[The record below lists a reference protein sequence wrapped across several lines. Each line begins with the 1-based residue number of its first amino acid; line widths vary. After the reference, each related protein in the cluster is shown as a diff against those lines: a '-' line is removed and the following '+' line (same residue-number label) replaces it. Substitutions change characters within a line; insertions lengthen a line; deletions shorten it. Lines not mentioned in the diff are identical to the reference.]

1 MLFEVTSEDFEAFK
15 RSNIIGM
22 LYTNKST
29 YDLKLDYYGKGR
41 HCLEVEDGI
50 DADLECVIAEFFLDQ
65 APHPC

>member
-1 MLFEVTSEDFEAFK
+1 MLFEITDSEY
-15 RSNIIGM
+15 RSFRCSNLIGL
-22 LYTNKST
+22 LYSNRSL